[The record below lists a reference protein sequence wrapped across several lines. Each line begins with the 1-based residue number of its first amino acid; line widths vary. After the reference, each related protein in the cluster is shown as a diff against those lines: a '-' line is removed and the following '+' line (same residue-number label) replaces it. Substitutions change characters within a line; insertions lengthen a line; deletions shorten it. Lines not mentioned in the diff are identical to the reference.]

1 MVVRED
7 GSKWACQS
15 CLKGHRVSGCTHTD
29 RELVLVPKK
38 GRPTTQ
44 CQHCRQ
50 ERKRRSAH
58 VKCDCGE
65 SDKPHHSKEKC
76 IHLREAEEQAN
87 RARSGNDDYFSED
100 QEGHLAAV
108 AEEQGC
114 CCHHGGQCSC
124 AILKREDSHDG
135 MSPHGKPAVQKP
147 RLDSHKS
154 ESSLTVFSNGH
165 HKPVHRKNFAA
176 HECGM
181 PYKIPM
187 ARAHT
192 VEHAVARAAR
202 RSVDNLSLNASK
214 PCPARSAQSSRRNSA
229 RRMSKSEQASPKLT
243 AATYSDV
250 AGSGTSDFTA
260 FDFAGYMPSQYPEG
274 EISRT
279 SDSMFPPLEPLSS
292 MSDYTFDPWSA
303 FPSADGQPVPNN
315 NPFGVWPTSAPDLAQ
330 PALTAA
336 SSGTQSE
343 IDEVP
348 MMEDFEPGMPSIQED
363 DGTFDFDGLPTN
375 SPSMNR
381 RSLPANFFGNADLDL
396 PDTSNE
402 WQESV
407 GPANSTAETSKAVD
421 GIMALEGAWQI
432 PAFADNTI
440 VTPDSGDDAFT
451 TYTSGR
457 ETARSVGSVNTPND
471 DLMRSLF
478 PEMDFTSTVNTQSV
492 TITEA
497 TKSSAFLSQLSSAD
511 APNSFDAFPDADDF
525 TSQPWTDGSI
535 NVPNDPFTLSYAFD
549 QDFSSQDYSPSW
561 TQ

>member
-65 SDKPHHSKEKC
+65 ADKPHHPKEKC
-76 IHLREAEEQAN
+76 IHLREAEEQASK
-87 RARSGNDDYFSED
+87 ARSVNEDYFSED
-100 QEGHLAAV
+100 QEAHHAGV
-108 AEEQGC
+108 TEEQGC

-124 AILKREDSHDG
+124 ALLKREDSHDG
-135 MSPHGKPAVQKP
+135 MSPNGKPAVQKP
-147 RLDSHKS
+147 KLDSYKS
-154 ESSLTVFSNGH
+154 EGSLTTFSNGH

-192 VEHAVARAAR
+192 AEHAVARAAR
-202 RSVDNLSLNASK
+202 RSVDNLPLNASK
-214 PCPARSAQSSRRNSA
+214 PCPTRSAQPSRRNSA
-229 RRMSKSEQASPKLT
+229 RRMSKSEQASPKLM
-243 AATYSDV
+243 AATYNNV
-250 AGSGTSDFTA
+250 TGTSNSGFMA
-260 FDFAGYMPSQYPEG
+260 FDFAGYIPSQNSGGEG
-274 EISRT
+274 STMI
-279 SDSMFPPLEPLSS
+279 DSMFPPLEPLSS

-303 FPSADGQPVPNN
+303 FPSADGQLVPNN
-315 NPFGVWPTSAPDLAQ
+315 NPFGVWPTATPDAAQ

-343 IDEVP
+343 IDEAP

-363 DGTFDFDGLPTN
+363 DGTFDFDGLPSN
-375 SPSMNR
+375 SPSINR
-381 RSLPANFFGNADLDL
+381 RSLPATFFGNADIDL
-396 PDTSNE
+396 PDLNNE
-402 WQESV
+402 WQNV
-407 GPANSTAETSKAVD
+407 AGPANSATDTSKAMD
-421 GIMALEGAWQI
+421 GMTALDGAWQI
-432 PAFADNTI
+432 PAFADKTI

-478 PEMDFTSTVNTQSV
+478 PEMDFTSTVNMQSMSMAA
-492 TITEA
+492 A
-497 TKSSAFLSQLSSAD
+497 TKSPAFMSQLTSTA
-511 APNSFDAFPDADDF
+511 APDSFDTFPETDEF
-525 TSQPWTDGSI
+525 TSQPWTDGSVNI
-535 NVPNDPFTLSYAFD
+535 PNDPFPSSYAFD
-549 QDFSSQDYSPSW
+549 QDFPRQDYSPSW